1 MLENS
6 RSFEELSKV
15 KGVTTTTLMVSQ
27 LVKHQIEWLIY
38 KDTMANMLTIGKVE
52 VRILKKIKD
61 SEEAIFDLE
70 KLRTN

>member
-1 MLENS
+1 MLENN